1 VTDHPTTDE
10 FPADESPAAGAS
22 SSLATRLATL
32 EQRRWGAPLFATG
45 RRFFGIEGLDLGG
58 LIALELFTTVMPL
71 LLIGY
76 AWLKDFDSSASVGDL
91 FAAQLGA
98 TGDTVTAIRREF
110 GTASGLE
117 GVWSPLAL
125 TGFLIWGIPMSLTV
139 SRMFALAWQRPQ
151 YSIAQRLWR
160 GSVWFAFYL
169 MSASITERILLLSNP
184 MLPRPALYLVAIAA
198 ALLFW
203 GVTPVLLV
211 PGLRLTPRLF
221 FASGLAGALI
231 IVVVLRIAVR
241 FVFPMLLAGWD
252 GFGPIGVALTMMTWS
267 GVMGVVWVVV
277 ACAGAV
283 FTEHAYRLAER

>member
-1 VTDHPTTDE
+1 MTDPTTDE
-10 FPADESPAAGAS
+10 YPADERMAHQPPSWFSNCVAAV
-22 SSLATRLATL
+22 
-32 EQRRWGAPLFATG
+32 EQRRWGAPLVATA

-98 TGDTVTAIRREF
+98 TGDTVATIRREF
-110 GTASGLE
+110 GTAAGLE

-125 TGFLIWGIPMSLTV
+125 AGFLVWGIPMSLTV

-151 YSIAQRLWR
+151 YSIGQRLWR

-169 MSASITERILLLSNP
+169 MSATITERILLVSNP
-184 MLPRPALYLVAIAA
+184 MLPRPLLYLVAVVASG
-198 ALLFW
+198 LFW

-211 PGLRLTPRLF
+211 PGVRLTHRQF
-221 FASGLAGALI
+221 IASGLVGALI

-241 FVFPMLLAGWD
+241 VVFPPLLAGWE

-267 GVMGVVWVVV
+267 GAVGVVWVVV

-283 FTEHAYRLAER
+283 YTDHAYTLGER

>member
-1 VTDHPTTDE
+1 VTDPTTDE
-10 FPADESPAAGAS
+10 FSADE
-22 SSLATRLATL
+22 RLARAAPTWFAGRVESL
-32 EQRRWGAPLFATG
+32 ERRRWGAPVVATS
-45 RRFFGIEGLDLGG
+45 RRFFAIEGLDLGG

-76 AWLKDFDSSASVGDL
+76 AWLKNFDPAASVGDL

-98 TGDTVTAIRREF
+98 TGNTVATIRREF
-110 GTASGLE
+110 GTAAGLE
-117 GVWSPLAL
+117 DVWSPLAL
-125 TGFLIWGIPMSLTV
+125 TGFLVWGIPMSLTV
-139 SRMFALAWQRPQ
+139 SRMFALAWRRPQ

-169 MSASITERILLLSNP
+169 MSASITERILLVSNP
-184 MLPRPALYLVAIAA
+184 MLPRPALYLVAVVAA
-198 ALLFW
+198 TLFW

-211 PGLRLTPRLF
+211 PGVRLTLRQFL
-221 FASGLAGALI
+221 ASGLVGALI

-241 FVFPMLLAGWD
+241 VVFPMLLAGWE

-267 GVMGVVWVVV
+267 GVVGVVWVVV

-283 FTEHAYRLAER
+283 YTDHAYQLGAR

>member
-1 VTDHPTTDE
+1 MTESTTDE
-10 FPADESPAAGAS
+10 FPADEPPVPGAPS
-22 SSLATRLATL
+22 WFDTRLAAF
-32 EQRRWGAPLFATG
+32 ERRRWGAPLVATS

-76 AWLKDFDSSASVGDL
+76 AWLKNFDSSASVGDL

-98 TGDTVTAIRREF
+98 TGETVATIRREF
-110 GTASGLE
+110 GSAAGLE
-117 GVWSPLAL
+117 GVWSPVALA
-125 TGFLIWGIPMSLTV
+125 GFLVWGVPMSLTV

-151 YSIAQRLWR
+151 YSIGQRLWR

-169 MSASITERILLLSNP
+169 MSASITERILLVSNP
-184 MLPRPALYLVAIAA
+184 ALPRPALYVVAILASA
-198 ALLFW
+198 LFW

-211 PGLRLTPRLF
+211 PGVRLTIRQF
-221 FASGLAGALI
+221 TASGLVGALI
-231 IVVVLRIAVR
+231 NVVVMRIAVR
-241 FVFPMLLAGWD
+241 VVFPLLLSGWE

-267 GVMGVVWVVV
+267 GVLGVVWVVV

-283 FTEHAYRLAER
+283 YTDHAYTLGER